1 MALRPHGDRWDVRKG
16 ATRLL
21 LAAALVSSACSST
34 QDTSSGAGGQGGS
47 VTTTTGT
54 LGEMAVSRPA
64 SGEVIVAGTQQRIAW
79 QPTTGI
85 DSVDIYLTSEAT
97 EPITVTTGAG
107 NTGTY
112 DWQVPLIAAP
122 SAPARVA
129 YRVTVVPAGTQVR
142 SNDVWYPRDG
152 ELGGASGSGG
162 GAAAGGP
169 EVAVGALAA
178 FKWNGTTEDYY
189 WIDMVTGETRVVGTV
204 GDLMWWSQD
213 STAADSASHTVYVA
227 GSNEAGESKLY
238 TLDTLSGEL
247 VAEVAVDIGSLQLP
261 LALSVSLEG
270 QSVIGFRWNGA
281 TEDYVAIDPAT
292 GAISVLGTVGD
303 LETWST
309 ETALDRAAGRM
320 YVIGTN
326 NAGTTKLYVLDAASG
341 NLLSEVPLVGSGG
354 PYDLNITGLVVSSA
368 GTLLGFRYNFDESF
382 EEMVELDPMTGA
394 IAVRGT
400 VGDLLMW
407 SNVTVLNPSN
417 DNLYVVGITA
427 AEQDKLYTMDSATG
441 ELLYSLPVADYP
453 TEATLVY

>member
-1 MALRPHGDRWDVRKG
+1 MALRPCVGSWDARGG
-16 ATRLL
+16 ATILL

-47 VTTTTGT
+47 GTTTGT

-97 EPITVTTGAG
+97 DPITVTTGAE

-112 DWQVPLIAAP
+112 DWQVPLVAAP
-122 SAPARVA
+122 NDPSRVA
-129 YRVTVVPAGTQVR
+129 YRVTVVPAGAQVR

-152 ELGGASGSGG
+152 ELGGAGGSGG
-162 GAAAGGP
+162 GAAAGDP

-213 STAADSASHTVYVA
+213 STAADSDSHTVYVA

-247 VAEVAVDIGSLQLP
+247 VSEVVVDIGSLQLP
-261 LALSVSLEG
+261 LALSVSLDG
-270 QSVIGFRWNGA
+270 QSVLGFRWNGA
-281 TEDYVAIDPAT
+281 TEDYVAIDSAT

-303 LETWST
+303 LEMWST

-326 NAGTTKLYVLDAASG
+326 HGGTTKLYVLDAG
-341 NLLSEVPLVGSGG
+341 TGDLLSDVPLVGSGG
-354 PYDLNITGLVVSSA
+354 QYDLNITGLAVSSA
-368 GTLLGFRYNFDESF
+368 GTLLGFRYNFDQAV
-382 EEMVELDPMTGA
+382 EEMVELDPTTGA
-394 IAVRGT
+394 ITVRGT

-407 SNVTVLNPSN
+407 SSVTVLNPSN

-427 AEQDKLYTMDSATG
+427 AEQDKLYTMDAATG
-441 ELLYSLPVADYP
+441 ELLYSLPIADYP